1 MDPIKTFAECS
12 AIIDLRGNDYGGIE
26 DNFRKIASIASL
38 STGREIT
45 AYEVAMVLV
54 ATKLARMS
62 GARDK
67 RDNYLDAIN
76 YLVFALEMKDGTAG
90 TAGCDGSSFD
100 AANGR
105 GK

>member
-12 AIIDLRGNDYGGIE
+12 AIIDLRGSDYGGIE
-26 DNFRKIASIASL
+26 HNFRKIAVIASL

-90 TAGCDGSSFD
+90 CDGSAFD
-100 AANGR
+100 AADGR
-105 GK
+105 GQ

>member
-1 MDPIKTFAECS
+1 MDPRLVLHEC
-12 AIIDLRGNDYGGIE
+12 ADLIGERGKDYGGIE
-26 DNFRKIASIASL
+26 NNFRKIAAIASL

-76 YLVFALEMKDGTAG
+76 YLVFALEMKNG
-90 TAGCDGSSFD
+90 TAGCDGSAFD
-100 AANGR
+100 PADGR
-105 GK
+105 GQ